1 MQLPPILKR
10 VLPEPLIAIG
20 RLWWGFWVVRSTR
33 SSDQRQLSPDL
44 IISGSPAAILTGDGG
59 YAPHYNFVLPH
70 QTLKVSPAIAA
81 DVTDPLW
88 EMLDVVDLLDAVEAK
103 RKREQ
108 PNAVFDVEGRRIG
121 EGYYVSVTMPDG
133 EPRCVTETFKTEGEA
148 RHWIRNE
155 SVAWLNTQSLRN
167 GAGPAS

>member
-1 MQLPPILKR
+1 MRLPPILKR

-33 SSDQRQLSPDL
+33 SSDQRQLSPYL
-44 IISGSPAAILTGDGG
+44 IITGSPAAILTGDGG

-103 RKREQ
+103 QKRE
-108 PNAVFDVEGRRIG
+108 PTVIFDVEPWRTGNG
-121 EGYYVSVTMPDG
+121 HYVTVTMPRD
-133 EPRCVTETFKTEGEA
+133 EPSRVTETFKTEGKA
-148 RHWIRNE
+148 
-155 SVAWLNTQSLRN
+155 
-167 GAGPAS
+167 